1 MAPQPSA
8 SSGAATARGSGRD
21 EGGGG
26 RGKKESIV
34 FVPGGPPYTSAQVLQ
49 RRAED
54 LSEYEQ
60 GEILEFKQAW
70 CVALADNRFR
80 FFYLVL
86 YATQRNATLYD

>member
-1 MAPQPSA
+1 M
-8 SSGAATARGSGRD
+8 
-21 EGGGG
+21 
-26 RGKKESIV
+26 

-86 YATQRNATLYD
+86 YD